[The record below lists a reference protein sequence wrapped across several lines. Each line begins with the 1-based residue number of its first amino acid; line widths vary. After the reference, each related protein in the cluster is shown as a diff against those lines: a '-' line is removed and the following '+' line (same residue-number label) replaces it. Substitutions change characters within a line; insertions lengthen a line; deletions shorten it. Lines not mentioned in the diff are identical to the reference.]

1 MASVMRS
8 SEKGLGMLAI
18 AIEAIISIFLVNEL
32 VYFFFDI
39 DLVECVKKLVK
50 RFVK

>member
-18 AIEAIISIFLVNEL
+18 AIEAIISVFLVNEL

-39 DLVECVKKLVK
+39 NLVECVKKLVK

>member
-18 AIEAIISIFLVNEL
+18 AIEVIIGVFLVNEL

>member
-18 AIEAIISIFLVNEL
+18 AIEAIISVFLVNEL

-39 DLVECVKKLVK
+39 DLVQCVKKIVKKLVK
-50 RFVK
+50 

>member
-1 MASVMRS
+1 
-8 SEKGLGMLAI
+8 MLAI
-18 AIEAIISIFLVNEL
+18 VIEAIIGVFLVIEL

-39 DLVECVKKLVK
+39 NLVECVKKLVK